1 LDTCIA
7 DRQDGVANPCP
18 ACEGNTVNQAVD
30 RLLREF
36 REGLEQIYGS
46 RLRGAYLFGSYAR
59 GEADAESDVDI
70 LVVLDDFER
79 YGREVERTGGL
90 GADLS
95 LKHGVSISQVF
106 MRERDWLHGETPFLA
121 NLREEAIPA

>member
-1 LDTCIA
+1 MNERI
-7 DRQDGVANPCP
+7 Q
-18 ACEGNTVNQAVD
+18 

-36 REGLEQIYGS
+36 REGLEQIYGP
-46 RLRGAYLFGSYAR
+46 RLRGVYLYGSYAR

-79 YGREVERTGGL
+79 YGSEVDRTGQL

-95 LKHGVSISQVF
+95 LKHGVSVSQVF
-106 MRERDWLHGETPFLA
+106 VRERDWLHGETPFLGNA
-121 NLREEAIPA
+121 REEAIPT